1 MYSESEK
8 RISVPESYL
17 LRLQSQ
23 ARTAGTRVH
32 DGMPSPAETTATEVE
47 WAFPGTDNWVL
58 CQPGQYRECGHSL
71 EVAGCVYGSQQ
82 YVADYMGN
90 SSSTYIANRLNPTT
104 ETLAWHNYPHCK
116 QPTKCRATPFSHV
129 VPR

>member
-58 CQPGQYRECGHSL
+58 CQPGQYH
-71 EVAGCVYGSQQ
+71 
-82 YVADYMGN
+82 YMGN

-116 QPTKCRATPFSHV
+116 HTRSSNPMQRRKCQPRMLTYRAQTKTRRGSGG
-129 VPR
+129 RR